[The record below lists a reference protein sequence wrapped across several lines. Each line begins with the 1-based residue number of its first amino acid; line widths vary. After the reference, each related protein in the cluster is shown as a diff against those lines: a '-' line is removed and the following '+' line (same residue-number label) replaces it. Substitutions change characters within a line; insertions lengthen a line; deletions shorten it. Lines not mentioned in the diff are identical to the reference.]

1 MNGGQVHPITLR
13 KVRLPDSRG
22 LTFPPGGPLPDLD
35 WVPVSLMRV
44 GAAYQRSLES
54 ERSVA
59 LIRRIAAG
67 WSWAKY
73 QPVNAARRACGA
85 DGGDLYAVID
95 GQHRLAA
102 ALLRGDIPNL
112 PCYVM
117 PQMSLADEAGAF
129 MALNRD
135 RLQVHQTALLKARLT
150 SGDPD
155 ARLVVEVCAA
165 AGVRLVSS
173 GTEAKAGPG
182 RTQAAGRL
190 ESLLKA
196 HGRDMVLDALR
207 AVRVAYDGRRVEL
220 QGPLIGAVVLALDG
234 MEAAVDLDRLAVLIG
249 RVEPQGWRL
258 RGQLRRD
265 GHSSLGAAMAAAIAE
280 DYSAWVPA

>member
-1 MNGGQVHPITLR
+1 MNDGQVHPITLR
-13 KVRLPDSRG
+13 KVKLPDGRG
-22 LTFPPGGPLPDLD
+22 LTFSPGGGALPDLD
-35 WVPVSLMRV
+35 WVPVALMRV
-44 GAAYQRSLES
+44 DAAYQRSLAS

-73 QPVNAARRACGA
+73 QPVNAARRP
-85 DGGDLYAVID
+85 GDLYAVID

-117 PQMSLADEAGAF
+117 PRMSLAEEAGAF

-135 RLQVHQTALLKARLT
+135 RVQMHQTALLKARLT
-150 SGDPD
+150 AGDLD
-155 ARLVVEVCAA
+155 ARQVVDVCAA

-190 ESLLKA
+190 ESLLKS
-196 HGRDMVLDALR
+196 HGRDMVQDALR
-207 AVRVAYDGRRVEL
+207 AVRMAYDGRAVEL
-220 QGPLIGAVVLALDG
+220 QGPLIGAVVLALDA
-234 MEAAVDLDRLAVLIG
+234 MEVEVDLERLAAVIG
-249 RVEPQGWRL
+249 GALPAGWRL

-265 GHSSLGAAMAAAIAE
+265 LHSSLGAAMAAAIAE
-280 DYSAWVPA
+280 DYNSRVAA

>member
-13 KVRLPDSRG
+13 RVRLPDGRG
-22 LTFPPGGPLPDLD
+22 LSFPPGGPLPDLD

-44 GAAYQRSLES
+44 DAAYQRSLES

-73 QPVNAARRACGA
+73 QPVNAARRP
-85 DGGDLYAVID
+85 GDLYAVID

-117 PQMSLADEAGAF
+117 PRMSLADEAGAF

-135 RLQVHQTALLKARLT
+135 RVQVHQTALLKARLT

-155 ARLVVEVCAA
+155 ARRVVEVCAV

-196 HGRDMVLDALR
+196 HGRDLVLDALR

-234 MEAAVDLDRLAVLIG
+234 MEAAADLDRLAVVIG
-249 RVEPQGWRL
+249 MVEPQGWRL

-280 DYSAWVPA
+280 DYVMVAA